1 MWRHLL
7 KKSLMSDFIFCAV
20 LVLSYAEDESLETN
34 EQKSNSWFTFV
45 DNSICDFLEV
55 TRTML

>member
-1 MWRHLL
+1 
-7 KKSLMSDFIFCAV
+7 MSDLIFCAV

-45 DNSICDFLEV
+45 DNNIYDFLEV